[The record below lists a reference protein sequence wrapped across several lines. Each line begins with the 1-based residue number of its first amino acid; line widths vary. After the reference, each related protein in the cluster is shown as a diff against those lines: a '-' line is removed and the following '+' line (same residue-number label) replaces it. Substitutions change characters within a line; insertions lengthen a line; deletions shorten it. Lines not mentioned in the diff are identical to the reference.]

1 MDINRLTEKAQEA
14 LRAAQGGATRLG
26 HQQID
31 VEHLLLALLDQE
43 GGLARSVLEKTGVDA
58 DLVRQRLETEL
69 ARLPKVS
76 STTGGT
82 GEVYI
87 AGRLNK
93 VLLQAED
100 EAKQLKDDYVSV
112 EHILLAIV
120 DDRSGTAGRLLG
132 ELGLTRD
139 KLMQALRQVR
149 GSQRVTSQNPEATY
163 EALERYG
170 RDLTKQAAQG
180 KLDPVIGRDE
190 EIRRV
195 IQVLSRRTKNNPV
208 LIGEPGVGKTAIV
221 EGLAQRIVRGDVPE
235 SLKDRKVVALDMGA
249 LIAGAKYRGEF
260 EERLK
265 AVLKEVQ
272 EAEGTIILFIDELH
286 TVVGA
291 GKTEGS
297 MDAGNLLKP
306 MLARGELHCIG
317 ATTLDEYRKYI
328 EKDAALERRFQ
339 PVFVD
344 QPSVEDTISILR
356 GLRER
361 YEVHHGVRIKDS
373 ALVAAAVLS
382 HRYIADRF
390 LPDKAIDLVDEAAA
404 RLRTEI
410 ESVPVELDEAQRR
423 VMQLEIER
431 EALKKEKDRASKD
444 RLEKLEKELADL
456 KARADALRSQWQVE
470 RQAVDRLRKI
480 REEIDHTR
488 VEIEQAERAYD
499 LNKAAELRYGKLQDL
514 ERRLQAEEELL
525 AKKQGTSR
533 LLKEE
538 VDEEDIAEVVSRWTG
553 VPVSK
558 LMQGEVEKLLQL
570 GEHLHQRVIGQNE
583 AVEAVADAVIRA
595 RSGLKDPQR
604 PIGSFIFL
612 GPTGVGKT
620 ELARALAEFMFDDE
634 RSMIRIDMSEYMEK
648 HAVSRLIGAPP
659 GYVGYEEGGQLTE
672 AVRRRP
678 YCVILFDEIEKAHH
692 DVFNVLL
699 QILDDGR
706 LTDGQ
711 GRVVDFKNT
720 VIIMTSNIGSERIL
734 EFSGKTDTA
743 AYEVMKEAVLTEMR
757 HHFRPEFLNRVDE
770 IVVFHSLSEAD
781 LKKILV
787 VQLSRLRV
795 RLEERHIDLEL
806 TEAAAT
812 HLAREGYDPVYGAR
826 PLKRAIQK
834 ELETPI
840 GRRLLAG
847 EIRDGDKVIVDFKGG
862 EFTFSTKAAER
873 AETVGS
879 GG

>member
-14 LRAAQGGATRLG
+14 LRAAQSEATRLG

-31 VEHLLLALLDQE
+31 VEHLLLALIQQE
-43 GGLARSVLEKTGVDA
+43 GGLARSILDKTAVDA
-58 DLVRQRLETEL
+58 DVVRQRVEAEL
-69 ARLPKVS
+69 GRLPKVS
-76 STTGGT
+76 ATTGGT
-82 GEVYI
+82 GEVYVT
-87 AGRLNK
+87 GRLNR
-93 VLLQAED
+93 LLVQAED
-100 EAKQLKDDYVSV
+100 EAKQLKDEYVSV
-112 EHILLAIV
+112 EHLLLAMV
-120 DDRSGTAGRLLG
+120 EDRSGAAGRILN
-132 ELGLTRD
+132 ELSLTRD

-170 RDLTKQAAQG
+170 RDLTKLGAQG

-272 EAEGTIILFIDELH
+272 QAEGQIILFIDELH

-339 PVFVD
+339 TVLVD

-356 GLRER
+356 GLKER

-373 ALVAAAVLS
+373 ALVAAAVMS
-382 HRYIADRF
+382 NRYITDRF

-410 ESVPVELDEAQRR
+410 ESLPVELDEVQRR

-431 EALKKEKDRASKD
+431 EALKKEKDRASKE

-456 KARADALRSQWQVE
+456 KARGDALRSQWQVE
-470 RQAVDRLRKI
+470 RQAVDRLRKL
-480 REEIDHTR
+480 REEIDRTR

-499 LNKAAELRYGKLQDL
+499 LNRAAELRYGKLQDL
-514 ERRLQAEEELL
+514 ERRLQSEEELL
-525 AKKQGTSR
+525 TKKQGTSR
-533 LLKEE
+533 LIKEE

-553 VPVSK
+553 IPVSR
-558 LMQGEVEKLLQL
+558 LMQGEVEKLLKL

-595 RSGLKDPQR
+595 RSGLKDPNR

-620 ELARALAEFMFDDE
+620 EVARARAEALFDNE
-634 RSMIRIDMSEYMEK
+634 SSMIRIDMSEYMEK
-648 HAVSRLIGAPP
+648 HTVSRLVGAPP
-659 GYVGYEEGGQLTE
+659 GYVGYDEGGQLTE

-678 YCVILFDEIEKAHH
+678 Y
-692 DVFNVLL
+692 
-699 QILDDGR
+699 
-706 LTDGQ
+706 
-711 GRVVDFKNT
+711 
-720 VIIMTSNIGSERIL
+720 
-734 EFSGKTDTA
+734 
-743 AYEVMKEAVLTEMR
+743 
-757 HHFRPEFLNRVDE
+757 
-770 IVVFHSLSEAD
+770 
-781 LKKILV
+781 
-787 VQLSRLRV
+787 
-795 RLEERHIDLEL
+795 
-806 TEAAAT
+806 
-812 HLAREGYDPVYGAR
+812 
-826 PLKRAIQK
+826 
-834 ELETPI
+834 
-840 GRRLLAG
+840 
-847 EIRDGDKVIVDFKGG
+847 
-862 EFTFSTKAAER
+862 
-873 AETVGS
+873 
-879 GG
+879 